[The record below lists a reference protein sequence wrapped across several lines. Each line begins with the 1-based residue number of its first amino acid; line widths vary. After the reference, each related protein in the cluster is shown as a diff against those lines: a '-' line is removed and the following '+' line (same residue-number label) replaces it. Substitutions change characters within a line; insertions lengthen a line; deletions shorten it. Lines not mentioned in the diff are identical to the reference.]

1 MRELVINAN
10 EANQRLD
17 KYLAKYMDLAPK
29 SFFYKML
36 RKKNITLN
44 GKKAEGN
51 EKLLIND
58 VVRLFLAEDTI
69 ESFRS
74 KKEQTVVK
82 KTSKIKLDII
92 YEDKDILVIN
102 KPVGMLSQ
110 KASKDD
116 VSLVEHIIEYLLSTG
131 SLTTEDL
138 ATFTPGICNRLDR
151 NTSGIVV
158 AGKSLKGLQ
167 DMNEAFKSRSLHKFY
182 LCLVKGKMSGK
193 SLIDGYLF
201 KDEKTNKVSI
211 LKDAIEGALPIKTE
225 YIVMDSNEK
234 VTLLKVN
241 LITGRSHQIRAH
253 LASIGHPIIGDYKYG
268 DKTIND
274 KYKSIY
280 KLESQLLHAYEL
292 VMPDKTTVYTA
303 KLPDKFLNVLKGD
316 NIHGMDK

>member
-58 VVRLFLAEDTI
+58 VVCLFLAEDTI
-69 ESFRS
+69 EGFRS

-110 KASKDD
+110 KASKED

-167 DMNEAFKSRSLHKFY
+167 DMNEAFKSRSLHKYY

-211 LKDAIEGALPIKTE
+211 LKDEIEGALPIKTE

-292 VMPDKTTVYTA
+292 VMPDETTVYTA

>member
-69 ESFRS
+69 EGFRS
-74 KKEQTVVK
+74 KKEQTVVN

-116 VSLVEHIIEYLLSTG
+116 VSLVEYVIEYLLSTG
-131 SLTTEDL
+131 SLKKQDL
-138 ATFTPGICNRLDR
+138 ATFVPGICNRLDR

-211 LKDAIEGALPIKTE
+211 LKDEIEGALPIKTE

-292 VMPDKTTVYTA
+292 VMPDETTVYTA

>member
-69 ESFRS
+69 EGFRS

-211 LKDAIEGALPIKTE
+211 LKDEIEGALPIKTE

-292 VMPDKTTVYTA
+292 VMPDETTVYTA